1 MMSKFPSSDNPRPS
15 RQQGVVLVITL
26 LLLMVL
32 SILASISIKGA
43 TSTEQVSSQSR
54 QRVLAQQ
61 AAEAALRFC
70 ETQVQAFRAGRMPNI
85 QPQAFVAGATPTWQT
100 MGNWDVVDPATTPG
114 LTVVPLPA
122 FGDTAGA
129 IPVTYF
135 NRPPECMAQ
144 YIVLGDQTRVVVT
157 ARGFGPE
164 VSRDRSASAPVGTEV
179 WLQSVL
185 AMK

>member
-1 MMSKFPSSDNPRPS
+1 MMSKFSLSMYPRPS
-15 RQQGVVLVITL
+15 RQRGVVLVITL

-70 ETQVQAFRAGRMPNI
+70 ETQVQAFRAGRMPSI
-85 QPQAFVAGATPTWQT
+85 QPQAFVVGATPTWQT
-100 MGNWDVVDPATTPG
+100 MGNWDVVNSATTPG
-114 LTVVPLPA
+114 LTVVPLSA

-129 IPVTYF
+129 TPITYF

-144 YIVLGDQTRVVVT
+144 YIVLGDLTRVVVT

-164 VSRDRSASAPVGTEV
+164 VSSIRSAAAPVGTEV